1 MLSYNEFKEAVLAE
15 SVEQLDELSKG
26 TLGSYMKKSADSA
39 FHAQKGI
46 EGAARKQ
53 RAGLNSFDASKM
65 KSGQSDE
72 EKARAT
78 KAKRVKGMN
87 MAYKKLQKEEV
98 EVLESLLAKL
108 DEDEMMEAFAVHR
121 HGGSIGSGGPVH
133 VKTHETKEDAKE
145 HAKRLNKGLSP
156 GEKSYYGIKYKV
168 SEVKGDVK
176 EGYDV
181 VEYSLDQLD
190 EVHVSQKD
198 WEEDQALKS
207 RPSKFDAKYNGKPEA
222 KSKHYVS
229 QKDWEEDQA
238 LKSRPSKFD
247 KKLTKEEVEVLE
259 SLLAKLEN

>member
-15 SVEQLDELSKG
+15 SVEQLDELSKK
-26 TLGSYMKKSADSA
+26 TLGSYIKNAAHDSQDHAADIGAQIPGSFKKMNKRN
-39 FHAQKGI
+39 KGI
-46 EGAARKQ
+46 A
-53 RAGLNSFDASKM
+53 
-65 KSGQSDE
+65 
-72 EKARAT
+72 KA
-78 KAKRVKGMN
+78 VD
-87 MAYKKLQKEEV
+87 KLTKEEH

-108 DEDEMMEAFAVHR
+108 DEEKLAEAFAVHR

-259 SLLAKLEN
+259 SLLAKLED

>member
-39 FHAQKGI
+39 FHAQKDI

-53 RAGLNSFDASKM
+53 KAGLNSFNASKI
-65 KSGQSDE
+65 KSGESDE

-87 MAYKKLQKEEV
+87 VAYKKLQKEEI
-98 EVLESLLAKL
+98 EVLENLLAKL
-108 DEDEMMEAFAVHR
+108 DEEELDEAFAVHR
-121 HGGSIGSGGPVH
+121 HGGSIGSGGPTH
-133 VKTHETKEDAKE
+133 YSTHETKEDAKE
-145 HAKRLNKGLSP
+145 DAKRLNKGLSP
-156 GEKSYYGIKYKV
+156 GEKKYYGIKYKV
-168 SEVKGDVK
+168 SEVKGVK

-181 VEYSLDQLD
+181 IEYSLESLD

-207 RPSKFDAKYNGKPEA
+207 RPSKFDKKYNGKADE

-259 SLLAKLEN
+259 SLLSKLED

>member
-26 TLGSYMKKSADSA
+26 TLGSYVKKANQDRNQTLTHAKNRYDIGDSA
-39 FHAQKGI
+39 GVAKANNRMQKRQSGI
-46 EGAARKQ
+46 NTAHG
-53 RAGLNSFDASKM
+53 
-65 KSGQSDE
+65 
-72 EKARAT
+72 
-78 KAKRVKGMN
+78 
-87 MAYKKLQKEEV
+87 KLTKEEV

-108 DEDEMMEAFAVHR
+108 DEEELDEAFAVHR
-121 HGGSIGSGGPVH
+121 HGGSIGSGGPTH
-133 VKTHETKEDAKE
+133 VKTHETKEDAAA

-156 GEKSYYGIKYKV
+156 GEKKYYGIKYKV
-168 SEVKGDVK
+168 SEVKGVK

-181 VEYSLDQLD
+181 IEYSLESLD
-190 EVHVSQKD
+190 EVYVSQKD

-207 RPSKFDAKYNGKPEA
+207 RPSKFDKKYNGKADE

-247 KKLTKEEVEVLE
+247 KKLTKEEVVVLE
-259 SLLAKLEN
+259 SLLSKLED